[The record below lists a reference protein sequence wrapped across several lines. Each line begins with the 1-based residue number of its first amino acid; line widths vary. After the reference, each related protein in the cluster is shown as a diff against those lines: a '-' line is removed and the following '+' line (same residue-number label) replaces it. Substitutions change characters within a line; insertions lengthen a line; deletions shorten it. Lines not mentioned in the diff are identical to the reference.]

1 MSQSPAWYTKKLLST
16 FDPFDFLIRQCS
28 WRMGTQGELEHV
40 PQHMHA
46 PIGIYVF
53 KVFVSPHYCQLY
65 LWFLKLSTF
74 KFYFKSVLFIQELLR
89 LQAAPPFCWRV
100 LPTCVRSVWLS
111 LLYQTHHFRK
121 QIKPVGSKEAVLLME
136 QMHINF
142 NLFYQFFLICIDR
155 KKVTYYFLIPFVSE
169 LLNMLIQVSF

>member
-1 MSQSPAWYTKKLLST
+1 MYPSTCTLPSAFMFLRCLFLLITVSCICDSLSSAPLN
-16 FDPFDFLIRQCS
+16 FILNLSSLSKSFCACRQ
-28 WRMGTQGELEHV
+28 
-40 PQHMHA
+40 P
-46 PIGIYVF
+46 
-53 KVFVSPHYCQLY
+53 
-65 LWFLKLSTF
+65 
-74 KFYFKSVLFIQELLR
+74 
-89 LQAAPPFCWRV
+89 PPFCWRV

-142 NLFYQFFLICIDR
+142 NLVYQFFLICIDR